1 MADLLDI
8 TRLIEAGI
16 VAAGEYFQ
24 ELGSTNDY
32 AKKLARRPGL
42 PIPYL
47 VVAEHQ
53 TAGRGRG
60 ANRWWTGPGS
70 LAFSVICDTASS
82 GESERRAGDR
92 PGYQEAPSGERSAAS
107 AFSGYA
113 ESAGGM
119 EREETGQASLSNV
132 VPALAAGIA
141 VCDAVRPLVPPGLLL
156 GIRWPNDVY
165 VGNRKLSGTLVE
177 TVASGR
183 CVIGI
188 GVNVNNRT
196 ADAPADLRN
205 RIVSLADLIGSP
217 LDRNDIL
224 AAILGGLRTLFT
236 LPPGAIAARADAVC
250 LQKRLV
256 LEIQI
261 GERIVSG
268 CCRGIDAEG
277 RLVLDTVDGTVRCAS
292 GVVRQHG
299 QP

>member
-1 MADLLDI
+1 MADLLDV
-8 TRLIEAGI
+8 TRLTETGI
-16 VAAGEYFQ
+16 VAASEYFQ

-32 AKKLARRPGL
+32 AKELARRPGL

-60 ANRWWTGPGS
+60 SNRWWTGTGS
-70 LAFSVICDTASS
+70 LAFSVICDMASLAASERQAGYREALSGDTVTASRS
-82 GESERRAGDR
+82 
-92 PGYQEAPSGERSAAS
+92 PGGM
-107 AFSGYA
+107 

-119 EREETGQASLSNV
+119 ERAEIGQGALARV

-141 VCDAVRPLVPPGLLL
+141 VCDAVRPLVPPGLSL

-177 TVASGR
+177 TVACGR
-183 CVIGI
+183 CVVGI

-196 ADAPADLRN
+196 SDAPDELRS
-205 RIVSLADLIGSP
+205 RIVSLVDLTGSP
-217 LDRNDIL
+217 LERNDVL
-224 AAILGGLRTLFT
+224 EAILRGLRKLFA
-236 LPPGAIAARADAVC
+236 LSSSAIAGRADAVC
-250 LQKRLV
+250 LQKGLS

-261 GERIVSG
+261 GERILSG
-268 CCRGIDAEG
+268 CCRGIDGEG
-277 RLVLDTVDGTVRCAS
+277 RLVLDTASGTVHCAS

-299 QP
+299 QA

>member
-1 MADLLDI
+1 MTDLLDV
-8 TRLIEAGI
+8 TRLIETGI

-32 AKKLARRPGL
+32 AKELARRPGL

-60 ANRWWTGPGS
+60 TNRWWTGPGS
-70 LAFSVICDTASS
+70 LAFSVICDTASLAA
-82 GESERRAGDR
+82 SEHQPGYRAGY
-92 PGYQEAPSGERSAAS
+92 GEAPSGECSAAS
-107 AFSGYA
+107 AFPGCG
-113 ESAGGM
+113 ESAGGL
-119 EREETGQASLSNV
+119 EREAAGQGALSHV
-132 VPALAAGIA
+132 VPALAAGMA
-141 VCDAVRPLVPPGLLL
+141 VCNAVRPLVPPGLPL

-183 CVIGI
+183 CVVGI

-196 ADAPADLRN
+196 WDAPADLRS
-205 RIVSLADLIGSP
+205 RIVSLADLAGGP

-224 AAILGGLRTLFT
+224 AAILHGLREL
-236 LPPGAIAARADAVC
+236 LALSPDAIAAQADAMC
-250 LQKRLV
+250 QQKGLS

-261 GERIVSG
+261 GERILSG

-277 RLVLDTVDGTVRCAS
+277 RLLLDTAGGTVRCAS

>member
-1 MADLLDI
+1 MADLLDV
-8 TRLIEAGI
+8 TRLIERGI

-32 AKKLARRPGL
+32 AKELARRPGL

-60 ANRWWTGPGS
+60 ANRWWTGRGS
-70 LAFSVICDTASS
+70 LAFSVICDTASLAASEQQAGYREALS
-82 GESERRAGDR
+82 GEAVATSRS
-92 PGYQEAPSGERSAAS
+92 PGAM
-107 AFSGYA
+107 

-119 EREETGQASLSNV
+119 ERAEIGQGALARV
-132 VPALAAGIA
+132 LPALAAGIA
-141 VCDAVRPLVPPGLLL
+141 VCDAVRPLVPPGLPL

-177 TVASGR
+177 TVACGR
-183 CVIGI
+183 CVVGI

-196 ADAPADLRN
+196 SDAPADLRN
-205 RIVSLADLIGSP
+205 RIVSLADLTGSP
-217 LDRNDIL
+217 LERNDIL
-224 AAILGGLRTLFT
+224 EAILRGLRNLFA
-236 LPPGAIAARADAVC
+236 LSPSGIAGRADAVC
-250 LQKRLV
+250 LQKGLS

-261 GERIVSG
+261 GERILAG

-277 RLVLDTVDGTVRCAS
+277 RLVLDTGGATVRCAS

-299 QP
+299 QA